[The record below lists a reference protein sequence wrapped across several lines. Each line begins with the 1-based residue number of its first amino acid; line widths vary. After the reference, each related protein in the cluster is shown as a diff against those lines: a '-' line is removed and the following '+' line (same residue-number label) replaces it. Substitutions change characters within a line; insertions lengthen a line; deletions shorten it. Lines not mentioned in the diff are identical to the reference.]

1 MKSGFIKFSIIG
13 LISLNL
19 FSAAFIAAQKTKKPI
34 EPTVKEAVK
43 QIFLNGDI
51 LLSSVE
57 SCKSVGTSS
66 SDKTILDFLSGV
78 LSFQAEPNSQNRIE
92 FTFKKEKSSRNEIV
106 WICDLMFYGKDEES
120 VWGNGV
126 RFKLRNSD
134 RKLIRSSVMCIGT
147 G

>member
-1 MKSGFIKFSIIG
+1 MKSGFIKFSLIG

-57 SCKSVGTSS
+57 SCKSVGTSPG
-66 SDKTILDFLSGV
+66 DKTILDFLSGV
-78 LSFQAEPNSQNRIE
+78 LSFQAEPGSQNRIE
-92 FTFKKEKSSRNEIV
+92 FAFKQEKSSRNGTV
-106 WICDLMFYGKDEES
+106 WVCDLMFYGKDEED
-120 VWGNGV
+120 VWGNGI

-134 RKLIRSSVMCIGT
+134 RKLIRSSVMCLGT

>member
-1 MKSGFIKFSIIG
+1 MKSGFIKFSLIG

-19 FSAAFIAAQKTKKPI
+19 FSVFVVSAQKTKKLN

-51 LLSSVE
+51 LLSSIE
-57 SCKSVGTSS
+57 SCKSVGTSPG
-66 SDKTILDFLSGV
+66 DKTILDFLSGV
-78 LSFQAEPNSQNRIE
+78 LSFQAEPDSQNRIE
-92 FTFKKEKSSRNEIV
+92 FSFRQEKSNRNGLV
-106 WICDLMFYGKDEES
+106 WICDLMFYGKDEED